1 MEDEMVDRSRFDL
14 SYFRT
19 MRKSS
24 VLGLLALST
33 SLLFSCNGGSDAPE
47 GQPAPAGPAATT
59 PAPAPDAWAER
70 DRWQQPQQLIEMM
83 GGTLLNITVVD
94 LFADDG
100 YFTVKLLDAGADVI
114 AVVNEPAK
122 AERLEALKKERG
134 IPDDRLRI
142 RLVPVGDPGL
152 APEEADMALI
162 THRYRSIGDKEG
174 YFKLLRRGL
183 RYPKLLFMLEW
194 PQKTTAM
201 GPPASE
207 RLAPEYVMESL
218 GNVGFTDVSFN
229 AAVIPEQVIYV
240 AHDPMDDMS
249 GDGSEVQL

>member
-1 MEDEMVDRSRFDL
+1 MEDETAPVSGVGL
-14 SYFRT
+14 PYFRT
-19 MRKSS
+19 MLKSP

-33 SLLFSCNGGSDAPE
+33 SLLLACNSGSDTPE
-47 GQPAPAGPAATT
+47 GQPAPTGPVTNT

-70 DRWQQPQQLIEMM
+70 DRWQQPQQLIDMM

-94 LFADDG
+94 LFAEDG
-100 YFTVKLLDAGADVI
+100 YFTMKLLDAGADVI

-122 AERLEALKKERG
+122 AGRLEALKKERG

-162 THRYRSIGDKEG
+162 THRYGSIGDKEG

-207 RLAPEYVMESL
+207 RLSPEYVMESL
-218 GNVGFTDVSFN
+218 GSVGFTDVSFN

-249 GDGSEVQL
+249 GEGTEVQM

>member
-1 MEDEMVDRSRFDL
+1 V
-14 SYFRT
+14 
-19 MRKSS
+19 
-24 VLGLLALST
+24 
-33 SLLFSCNGGSDAPE
+33 
-47 GQPAPAGPAATT
+47 ATT
-59 PAPAPDAWAER
+59 PSPAADAWAER

-152 APEEADMALI
+152 SPEEADMALI

-207 RLAPEYVMESL
+207 RLSPEYVMESL
-218 GNVGFTDVSFN
+218 GAVGFTDVSFN

-249 GDGSEVQL
+249 GEGTGIQM

>member
-1 MEDEMVDRSRFDL
+1 MEDEALPRPRPGL
-14 SYFRT
+14 SYFRA

-24 VLGLLALST
+24 VWALLALST
-33 SLLFSCNGGSDAPE
+33 SLLFSCNGDGDGPE
-47 GQPAPAGPAATT
+47 GQPAPAGPVSTT
-59 PAPAPDAWAER
+59 PAPAPNAWAER
-70 DRWQQPQQLIEMM
+70 DRWQQPQQLIDMM

-94 LFADDG
+94 LFAEDG

-152 APEEADMALI
+152 SPEEADMALI
-162 THRYRSIGDKEG
+162 THRYASIGDKDG

-218 GNVGFTDVSFN
+218 GSVGFTDVSFN

-249 GDGSEVQL
+249 GEGTEVQM

>member
-1 MEDEMVDRSRFDL
+1 MFLPPLVL

-19 MRKSS
+19 MWKLPE
-24 VLGLLALST
+24 LGLLALCT
-33 SLLFSCNGGSDAPE
+33 SLLFSCTGGSDTPE
-47 GQPAPAGPAATT
+47 GQLTPAGPSATAS
-59 PAPAPDAWAER
+59 APVPDAWAER
-70 DRWQQPQQLIEMM
+70 DRWQQPQQLIDMM

-94 LFADDG
+94 LFAEDG

-134 IPDDRLRI
+134 VTDDRLRI

-162 THRYRSIGDKEG
+162 THRYASISDKDG

-194 PQKTTAM
+194 PQRTTAM

-240 AHDPMDDMS
+240 AHDPMDDIS
-249 GDGSEVQL
+249 GEGTEVQM

>member
-1 MEDEMVDRSRFDL
+1 MHRSRCGL

-24 VLGLLALST
+24 VLGLVALST
-33 SLLFSCNGGSDAPE
+33 SLLLSCNGGGDAPE
-47 GQPAPAGPAATT
+47 GQTVPAGPPATT
-59 PAPAPDAWAER
+59 PAPAADAWAER
-70 DRWQQPQQLIEMM
+70 DRWQQPQQLIDMM

-100 YFTVKLLDAGADVI
+100 YFTVKLVDAGADVI

-122 AERLEALKKERG
+122 AERLEAIKKERG

-152 APEEADMALI
+152 SPEEADMALI
-162 THRYRSIGDKEG
+162 THRYASIGDKEG

-207 RLAPEYVMESL
+207 RLSPEYVMESL

-249 GDGSEVQL
+249 GEGAEMQM